1 MIFLRIFRRASLPNP
16 VCVCLYFCRTC
27 MVLVR
32 RSSCLCP
39 ACWTTPVW
47 AASSTWPWRT
57 PRCPSSRRAPTL
69 CGASRRT
76 WRTSEH
82 TRTHTQPWCRDA
94 CRHAHTPFLTPPL
107 SLRLYCSYFEG
118 QYQCFFENCQFYIYV
133 TLLDLFSYQC
143 CLMSPSTSCQS
154 TDTFKCKK
162 HWYAPLENKH
172 ICFPTAC
179 RLKSLCTC
187 VCVRRCKL
195 TCVSVLFMDSCV

>member
-118 QYQCFFENCQFYIYV
+118 QYQCFFLKTASF
-133 TLLDLFSYQC
+133 T
-143 CLMSPSTSCQS
+143 STSHC
-154 TDTFKCKK
+154 
-162 HWYAPLENKH
+162 L
-172 ICFPTAC
+172 ICFHISAASCHHLLPVNQPTP
-179 RLKSLCTC
+179 S
-187 VCVRRCKL
+187 
-195 TCVSVLFMDSCV
+195 SVKNTGMLL